1 MPFCPRCRSE
11 YVEEEA
17 VCGECGVR
25 LVTSLPEEGEGE
37 ACGELV
43 EVWRAPN
50 ELDAQM
56 IKALLEGSRIRCML
70 SGESL
75 RLTHGIT
82 VDGLAEVR
90 ILVRADEEKR
100 AREIIE
106 NYRPGEG
113 C

>member
-1 MPFCPRCRSE
+1 MPYCPRCRSE
-11 YVEEEA
+11 YVEGETS
-17 VCGECGVR
+17 CKECGVR
-25 LVTSLPEEGEGE
+25 LVESLPEESVDVE
-37 ACGELV
+37 ADIV
-43 EVWRAPN
+43 EVWRARN

-56 IKALLEGSRIRCML
+56 IKALLEGSRIRCVL

-90 ILVRADEEKR
+90 VLVRADEAKR

-106 NYRPGEG
+106 HYRHDEG
-113 C
+113 K